1 MGSLANYRSRRQVRL
16 LCIFPNCLLSKH
28 GVLLVF
34 LSFLILIL
42 IRGISNKNL
51 ELQVHFLKL
60 TQRRSLYF
68 HWVTDV
74 FPTEFPC
81 LQLCSL
87 HSFIHSAFIQTLL
100 CSRHWELKVNK
111 LFFFFFLGE
120 WSVMMYLALSRLSA
134 DACYPFLPLM
144 SINLPHDSLTMW
156 MCPEEMGSVMYSE
169 HPQHRLFF
177 TALSTDL

>member
-87 HSFIHSAFIQTLL
+87 QIIVLTSLLTHIFIIPLIPISANEIPLTVKSLWYSNGVSNYKSIQSLRQHFTNQSLL
-100 CSRHWELKVNK
+100 SKDISIWTNK
-111 LFFFFFLGE
+111 RIR
-120 WSVMMYLALSRLSA
+120 S
-134 DACYPFLPLM
+134 
-144 SINLPHDSLTMW
+144 
-156 MCPEEMGSVMYSE
+156 
-169 HPQHRLFF
+169 
-177 TALSTDL
+177 